1 MSVVMTIF
9 TVIASVTATSGTEQ
23 SIFNSVW
30 VVFILAAFVV
40 IQVICL
46 FTVKR
51 KFDLYKVGFYI
62 FHVGIVLL
70 LCGCFIYYIAG
81 DVINVSV
88 PVDSSAVYSE
98 IKREGPDKNGND
110 ILKLDFGLG
119 VSDFR
124 VERYEASEDAA
135 ESDKY
140 YETTL
145 LIMPEGT
152 RNIERVSLS
161 VNNPH
166 RESGWKI
173 YLMNYDRITESSV
186 QLMLKNDPG
195 EYISLAGIWMMIG
208 GTVIMC
214 LLKKRKAGDIE

>member
-1 MSVVMTIF
+1 MCI
-9 TVIASVTATSGTEQ
+9 
-23 SIFNSVW
+23 
-30 VVFILAAFVV
+30 
-40 IQVICL
+40 
-46 FTVKR
+46 R
-51 KFDLYKVGFYI
+51 DR
-62 FHVGIVLL
+62 
-70 LCGCFIYYIAG
+70 YYIAG

-98 IKREGPDKNGND
+98 IKREEPDKNGND